1 MTKVKLSE
9 RVDFTYFIGAIISLI
24 FFNVALFLRGES
36 GLPMIF
42 SLVCFG
48 SYIGVIIRG
57 LFDRN
62 SWGKTPGQMKLSAL
76 VGFSSIFVIWIIE
89 SILLL
94 IKSSRISQNIIE
106 FIIMIEVVFLI
117 ILFVLLYKLWFRK
130 INYYSN
136 SKV

>member
-62 SWGKTPGQMKLSAL
+62 SWGKTPRQMKLSAL

-89 SILLL
+89 SILFL
-94 IKSSRISQNIIE
+94 IKSSRISQDIIE
-106 FIIMIEVVFLI
+106 IVIIIEVVFLTSV
-117 ILFVLLYKLWFRK
+117 FVLLYKLWFSK
-130 INYYSN
+130 INFYSN